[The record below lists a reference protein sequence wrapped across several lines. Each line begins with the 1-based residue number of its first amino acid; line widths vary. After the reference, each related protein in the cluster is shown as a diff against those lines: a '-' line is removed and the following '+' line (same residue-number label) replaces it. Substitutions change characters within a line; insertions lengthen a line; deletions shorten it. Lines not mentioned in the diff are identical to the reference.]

1 MGRFYGYK
9 FHRIGG
15 PTDNQPFRGDSKR
28 YFSKGNAADN
38 NKKLLREITENFIG
52 LLIGDKGDR
61 RSDISLL
68 SEKSY

>member
-1 MGRFYGYK
+1 MGINFTASAVRLIINHLGE
-9 FHRIGG
+9 IV
-15 PTDNQPFRGDSKR
+15 NVI
-28 YFSKGNAADN
+28 FSKGNAADN
-38 NKKLLREITENFIG
+38 NKKLLREITEDFIG